1 MINDVM
7 KENENFDDII
17 KKIIKHLCEFKTGG
31 SMQRVHHLGATNGDD
46 ADTTTIFNLTKR
58 IITHD

>member
-17 KKIIKHLCEFKTGG
+17 KKIIKQLKNTGYK
-31 SMQRVHHLGATNGDD
+31 GDQPL
-46 ADTTTIFNLTKR
+46 N
-58 IITHD
+58 